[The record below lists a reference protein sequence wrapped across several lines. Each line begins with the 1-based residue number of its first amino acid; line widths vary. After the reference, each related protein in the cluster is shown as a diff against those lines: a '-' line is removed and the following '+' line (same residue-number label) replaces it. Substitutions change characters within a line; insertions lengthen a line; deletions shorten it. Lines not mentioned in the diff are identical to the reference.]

1 MERDRGREWGKERGR
16 GQGDRAGAR
25 RKTRARA
32 GNIFNDQFLHP
43 HATQPKSGFSMDPQ
57 CSMETLN
64 LQVS

>member
-1 MERDRGREWGKERGR
+1 MERDGGREWRKERGR

-25 RKTRARA
+25 RKARARA
-32 GNIFNDQFLHP
+32 GNILKDQFLHP

-57 CSMETLN
+57 SAMETVN